1 MTRIFF
7 NSSSQE
13 TIIRPYE
20 KWRLLDIREIWHYRE
35 LFYIFA
41 WRDIKIRYRQTLIGI
56 IYVVL
61 QPIASMLI
69 FTVFFGNLAKI
80 PSGSLPYSV
89 FVLTG
94 LVFWNFFSG
103 ALTRISNSMLDN
115 VDIITKVYFPKI
127 ILPLAAIITFFIDFL
142 INLVIL
148 LILAAFLG
156 NIPNIRI
163 VYILP
168 LMVLLMS
175 ITVAGIGLLLASI
188 NVKYRDI
195 KNILPFVIQIML
207 FLTPIIY
214 PLTIMRG
221 SNRLIMALN
230 PMTTVVE
237 VMRTSFT
244 RDMNINPVIIFIS
257 IISAFSVLL
266 IGLWYF
272 RKTEK
277 FFADI
282 V

>member
-13 TIIRPYE
+13 TVIRPYE
-20 KWRLLDIREIWHYRE
+20 KWRLLDISEIWHYRE

-127 ILPLAAIITFFIDFL
+127 ILPLAAIVTFFIDFL
-142 INLVIL
+142 VNLVIL

-244 RDMNINPVIIFIS
+244 RDMNINPFVICIS
-257 IISAFSVLL
+257 IISAFSILF